1 MITEHTAAVIIE
13 VIQGEG
19 GVRPA
24 SQEFLNTLRKACSD
38 CGALLI
44 IDEVQTGFGR
54 TGRMFAFEHYE
65 VMPDILTLA
74 KAAAG
79 GLPIGITAF
88 HNTID
93 NLVKLSHTT
102 TFGGN
107 PLVCAVATSVIE
119 HLVKENIP
127 KRVAE
132 RGAYFIDQLRA
143 IDHPEIREVRGKGL
157 MIGVELKHPAG
168 TIVRN
173 MMNEGVLVLLAG
185 NNILRFLPPLIIETT
200 EIDQVV
206 NALRR
211 VLN

>member
-1 MITEHTAAVIIE
+1 MGALSANWDKKNREPFQPLVPDFESLRFNDCTTANEVITEHTAAVIIE

-24 SQEFLNTLRKACSD
+24 SQEFVNTLRKACSD

-65 VMPDILTLA
+65 VIPDILTLA
-74 KAAAG
+74 KAAGG

-88 HNTID
+88 HNKID
-93 NLVKLSHTT
+93 NLAKLSHTT

-119 HLVKENIP
+119 HLV
-127 KRVAE
+127 R
-132 RGAYFIDQLRA
+132 
-143 IDHPEIREVRGKGL
+143 
-157 MIGVELKHPAG
+157 
-168 TIVRN
+168 
-173 MMNEGVLVLLAG
+173 
-185 NNILRFLPPLIIETT
+185 
-200 EIDQVV
+200 
-206 NALRR
+206 
-211 VLN
+211 